1 MIMRKSVLLFLL
13 AKTFMVF
20 AQTQHINQL
29 IENVLPDFIVSYN
42 HEHKMD
48 LTVIEN
54 RMPFLAARTMKVKTS
69 KYVEGETNVGLKDG
83 YYCDGPSI
91 YLISK
96 DTLRLQFFLCGAN
109 KEFPG
114 LRIGDTVS
122 FFFVYREQPGKWEYI
137 GDFGSHA
144 TWHRDGKF
152 IGDFVKES
160 MEECYHELQKEDGFF
175 HRNVYVIDDCLTL
188 YIIHHPILPDLPHIP
203 KGHNKKQYSRRN
215 DWFIGFPEIFFCHDT
230 IAVSSKA
237 FKAKDYKNDTRIKQY
252 KHCIL
257 FYNFNPK
264 TQSWVICKKETNQ
277 ISNYKRP

>member
-1 MIMRKSVLLFLL
+1 MRKRNVVMLLLL
-13 AKTFMVF
+13 TKAFFAF

-29 IENVLPDFIVSYN
+29 IENVLPDFISSYEKKRN
-42 HEHKMD
+42 KD
-48 LTVIEN
+48 YSILEN
-54 RMPFLAARTMKVKTS
+54 RGPYLAANAMKIKTS
-69 KYVEGETNVGLKDG
+69 KYVEGKTNGGLKDG

-122 FFFVYREQPGKWEYI
+122 FFFVYREQSGQWEYI
-137 GDFGSHA
+137 GNFGSHA

-175 HRNVYVIDDCLTL
+175 HRNVHVIDDCLTL
-188 YIIHHPILPDLPHIP
+188 HIIHHPILPDLPHIP
-203 KGHNKKQYSRRN
+203 QGHNKNQYCKRN
-215 DWFIGFPEIFFCHDT
+215 DWLIGFPEISFHRDT
-230 IAVSSKA
+230 IAVSSKVY
-237 FKAKDYKNDTRIKQY
+237 KAKDYKNDFNIRKYLQCTLY
-252 KHCIL
+252 YH
-257 FYNFNPK
+257 YNSEK
-264 TQSWVICKKETNQ
+264 QSWEICNKEAL
-277 ISNYKRP
+277 SDRK